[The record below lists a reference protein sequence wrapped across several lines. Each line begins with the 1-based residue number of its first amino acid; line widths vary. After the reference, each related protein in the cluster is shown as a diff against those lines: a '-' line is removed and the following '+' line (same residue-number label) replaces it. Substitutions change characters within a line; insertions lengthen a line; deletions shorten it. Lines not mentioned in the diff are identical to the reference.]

1 MICCGRG
8 AFILLTLSCLIVVES
23 LSPIKFASKL
33 PSEVHDFND
42 GDSNDSDKT
51 SRPGKRWAVLVAGS
65 RGFGNYRHQADVCHA
80 YQILK
85 KGGLK
90 DENIIVFMYDDI
102 AFDKSNPRPGVIINK
117 PDGDD
122 VYEGVPKD
130 YTGDRVNAKNFYAVL
145 LGNKSALTGGSGKVV
160 NSGPNDYI
168 FIYYADHGGV
178 GVIAMASGGY
188 VYAKDLIDVLKK
200 KHAAK
205 AYKSMVFYLEAC
217 EAGSIFEGLL
227 PSNLNI
233 YATTASNADESSWAA
248 YCPED
253 SPGAPQGYDT
263 CLGDIYSISW
273 MEDSDKHDLR
283 KESLKKQYE
292 VVRRRTAVGMSDHSS
307 HVMEY
312 GNQQLSNDSLFTYI
326 GTNPANDNY
335 AFVEYTSSTSTV
347 RAVSQRDASLLY
359 FWHKYHKAPVGS
371 HKKLEAQKQLHDEIS
386 YRKHVDYSINHI
398 GKLLFGNGNSS
409 KVLETVRPTGQPV
422 VDDWNCFKMLVR
434 TYEKYCGSL
443 SKYGMKYMRAIA
455 NMCNVGVTMEQMVA
469 ASNQTCFKIP
479 PTY

>member
-65 RGFGNYRHQADVCHA
+65 RGFDNYRHQADVCHA

-102 AFDKSNPRPGVIINK
+102 AFHKSNPRPGVIINK

-130 YTGDRVNAKNFYAVL
+130 YTGDHVNAKNFYAVL
-145 LGNKSALTGGSGKVV
+145 LGNKSALTG
-160 NSGPNDYI
+160 
-168 FIYYADHGGV
+168 
-178 GVIAMASGGY
+178 AMASGNY

-263 CLGDIYSISW
+263 CS
-273 MEDSDKHDLR
+273 
-283 KESLKKQYE
+283 KENSSRY
-292 VVRRRTAVGMSDHSS
+292 VRSKFSCNGIWKPK
-307 HVMEY
+307 
-312 GNQQLSNDSLFTYI
+312 LSNDSLFTYI

-386 YRKHVDYSINHI
+386 YRKHVDYSVNHI